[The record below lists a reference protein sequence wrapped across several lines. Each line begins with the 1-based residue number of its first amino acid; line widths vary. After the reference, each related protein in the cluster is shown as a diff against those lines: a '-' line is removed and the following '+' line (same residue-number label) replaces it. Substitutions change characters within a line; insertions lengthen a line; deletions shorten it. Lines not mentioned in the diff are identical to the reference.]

1 MVVDSESNAFS
12 VFRDT
17 PDESRFVHQAMYQ
30 LGFLCEFAD
39 LSTDQMRIALAMAEY
54 LKRTQGRRV
63 WES

>member
-17 PDESRFVHQAMYQ
+17 PDESRFVHQAMFQ

-54 LKRTQGRRV
+54 LKRTQGKRF